1 MAAHLQPT
9 DDQIDQVLM
18 LLGIARDEAIQRLKG
33 NNNNVEQA
41 VNEYYDNPNGGN
53 KYRWDETQFSNDQ
66 DGYSNNQGICEE
78 GIKISEYLRE
88 LNEFEAFDIH
98 APDDHGPFGPRFDGV
113 GAPSRPPSRT
123 SHNKSPL
130 GKIIDL
136 TAEHAAAN
144 PSMSTNHDYDTE
156 MQQALAASAAEA
168 GIAPQETGIT
178 GTDQVYFGPATRQQN
193 EYEQGQWAMVP
204 LGKSAVQEIL
214 LDPEPAQRMRG
225 EDIPAFLKPS
235 VKNHR
240 VGALLTIFH
249 EIPVTRGLFLN
260 TPDSDMHYGYDRE
273 WWTGKPIEPA
283 ENQPLKDTTAD
294 RELQR
299 LMAFLDKTE
308 RSYGSVEALLNHP
321 DIVKE
326 MRRISNESPEAAV
339 LEVWRK
345 ELEDSNPGMVR
356 QIYSTGVDSE
366 REETSKEFAILE
378 MCLPPKDSM
387 QETIYDIADEV
398 LWREL
403 QPLELADSPYLS
415 RIAEVFTFKI
425 DGGDETKS
433 IEVPLEWYPDRY
445 LQTGRQAALDMRINK
460 LQIQEELHRMTRLE
474 DRLAHA
480 ALRTGKIVKVQDL
493 FKASLK
499 HDESEIKEEEE
510 GHDDDMLSEQ
520 GPSPAAEKISTE
532 LSKVVANID
541 KKLQALNVEKE
552 KARQTFREL
561 SKLYTEQSREPDAPK
576 LKRYTLRGVSTTKST
591 MYICRRAEGDLI
603 DMETDDGQPK
613 GHIDQWWRINYA
625 SWGENPVTV
634 EKTTTEKV
642 LEAAKSDSKN
652 TLLVYAS
659 EKAMDHPHIA
669 LPKSLETFVKWDNS
683 SFKKELTDA
692 EAPQTVGAS
701 SQVVG
706 PSSPSKRKWHES
718 SLHDQENHGV
728 QVSERELPGEIW
740 NGDAGPSSMND
751 TFAPNGNDKHE
762 VIVGIDPS
770 LLMKQDNYSGQEM
783 QERTGIPMLSGRPMG
798 KEKEATI
805 DSMDLDHVVE
815 DADVVGESAAV
826 KRVGFADQR

>member
-18 LLGIARDEAIQRLKG
+18 CIPGIARDEAIQRLKG
-33 NNNNVEQA
+33 NNNNVDQA
-41 VNEYYDNPNGGN
+41 VNEYFDNPEGGS

-66 DGYSNNQGICEE
+66 DGYSNNQGI
-78 GIKISEYLRE
+78 S
-88 LNEFEAFDIH
+88 FDIH

-130 GKIIDL
+130 GKVIDL

-144 PSMSTNHDYDTE
+144 PSMSMNHDYDTE

-178 GTDQVYFGPATRQQN
+178 GTDQAYFGPATRQQS

-214 LDPEPAQRMRG
+214 LDPEPAQRVRG
-225 EDIPAFLKPS
+225 QDVPAFLKPS

-240 VGALLTIFH
+240 LGAFLTILH
-249 EIPVTRGLFLN
+249 EIPVTRNLFLN
-260 TPDSDMHYGYDRE
+260 TTDSDMHYGYDRE
-273 WWTGKPIEPA
+273 WWSGKPIEPA

-294 RELQR
+294 REIQR

-308 RSYGSVEALLNHP
+308 RSYGSVEALINHP
-321 DIVKE
+321 DVIKE
-326 MRRISNESPEAAV
+326 MRKGSNVSPEAAV
-339 LEVWRK
+339 LEVWRN
-345 ELEDSNPGMVR
+345 EFQDNNPRMVQ

-366 REETSKEFAILE
+366 KEESTKQFAILE
-378 MCLPPKDSM
+378 LDLPPKDSM

-403 QPLELADSPYLS
+403 KPLELEGSPFLS
-415 RIAEVFTFKI
+415 RIAEVFTIRI
-425 DGGDETKS
+425 DGGEEHKS
-433 IEVPLEWYPDRY
+433 IDVPLEWYPDRY
-445 LQTGRQAALDMRINK
+445 LKTGRQAALDMRIK
-460 LQIQEELHRMTRLE
+460 KYEVQEELDRMIRLE

-493 FKASLK
+493 FKASLR
-499 HDESEIKEEEE
+499 HDEAEIKEEGEE
-510 GHDDDMLSEQ
+510 FDDDILSEQ
-520 GPSPAAEKISTE
+520 HPSPAAVKISAE
-532 LSKVVANID
+532 LSKVVASID
-541 KKLQALNVEKE
+541 KKLLALNVEME

-561 SKLYTEQSREPDAPK
+561 SKLYTEQSAEPDAPK
-576 LKRYTLRGVSTTKST
+576 LKKYTLRGVSTTKST
-591 MYICRRAEGDLI
+591 MYICQRAEGDLI
-603 DMETDDGQPK
+603 DMDADNNEPK
-613 GHIDQWWRINYA
+613 GPIDQWWRINYA
-625 SWGENPVTV
+625 SWGDNPVTV

-642 LEAAKSDSKN
+642 LEAAKSESKN

-659 EKAMDHPHIA
+659 EKAMNYPPIA
-669 LPKSLETFVKWDNS
+669 LSKTLETFVKWDNS

-692 EAPQTVGAS
+692 EAPQTVNDN
-701 SQVVG
+701 SQA
-706 PSSPSKRKWHES
+706 
-718 SLHDQENHGV
+718 ENHGV
-728 QVSERELPGEIW
+728 QVSERELPNEAW

-770 LLMKQDNYSGQEM
+770 LLMKNDQYSGQEM
-783 QERTGIPMLSGRPMG
+783 QERTGIPMLSGRPMS
-798 KEKEATI
+798 KEKDATI

>member
-9 DDQIDQVLM
+9 DEQIEQVLM
-18 LLGIARDEAIQRLKG
+18 CIPGIARDEALQRLKG

-41 VNEYYDNPNGGN
+41 VNEYFDNPEGGS
-53 KYRWDETQFSNDQ
+53 KYRWDESQFSNDQ
-66 DGYSNNQGICEE
+66 DGYSNNQGI
-78 GIKISEYLRE
+78 S
-88 LNEFEAFDIH
+88 FDIQG
-98 APDDHGPFGPRFDGV
+98 PDDHGPFGPRYDGV

-136 TAEHAAAN
+136 TADHAAAN
-144 PSMSTNHDYDTE
+144 SSMSANHDYDTE

-168 GIAPQETGIT
+168 GIPPQESGIT
-178 GTDQVYFGPATRQQN
+178 STDQVYFGPATRQQN

-214 LDPEPAQRMRG
+214 LDPEPAQRIRG
-225 EDIPAFLKPS
+225 EDVPAFLKPS

-240 VGALLTIFH
+240 LGALLTIFH
-249 EIPVTRGLFLN
+249 EIPVTRSLFLN
-260 TPDSDMHYGYDRE
+260 ITDSEMHYGYDRE
-273 WWTGKPIEPA
+273 WWSGKAIEPA
-283 ENQPLKDTTAD
+283 PTQPLSETTAD

-321 DIVKE
+321 DVLKE
-326 MRRISNESPEAAV
+326 MRKFSNDSPEAAV
-339 LEVWRK
+339 LEAWRNEFK
-345 ELEDSNPGMVR
+345 DNNPRMVQ

-366 REETSKEFAILE
+366 KEEQQRDFAILE
-378 MCLPPKDSM
+378 MALPPKESM

-398 LWREL
+398 LWRGL
-403 QPLELADSPYLS
+403 QPLVLEASPYLS
-415 RIAEVFTFKI
+415 RIAEVLTFKI
-425 DGGDETKS
+425 DGEEEHKTV
-433 IEVPLEWYPDRY
+433 EVPLEWYPDRY
-445 LQTGRQAALDMRINK
+445 LRSGRQVALDMRIK
-460 LQIQEELHRMTRLE
+460 KHDIQEELERIAKVE

-499 HDESEIKEEEE
+499 HDEAEIKKEEED
-510 GHDDDMLSEQ
+510 HDDDMMSEPR
-520 GPSPAAEKISTE
+520 PSPAALKISAE
-532 LSKVVANID
+532 LSKVMANID
-541 KKLQALNVEKE
+541 QKLQALDVEKE
-552 KARQTFREL
+552 KARETFREL
-561 SKLYTEQSREPDAPK
+561 SKLYTEQSVEPDAPK

-603 DMETDDGQPK
+603 DMDTDGDRPK
-613 GHIDQWWRINYA
+613 GPIDQWWRINYA
-625 SWGENPVTV
+625 SWGDNPVTV

-642 LEAAKSDSKN
+642 LEAAKSESKN

-659 EKAMDHPHIA
+659 EKAMLYPHIA
-669 LPKSLETFVKWDNS
+669 LSKSLETFVKWDNS
-683 SFKKELTDA
+683 SFKGELKD
-692 EAPQTVGAS
+692 AS
-701 SQVVG
+701 SPQIGNDNIQVVG

-718 SLHDQENHGV
+718 SLNDQENHGV
-728 QVSERELPGEIW
+728 QVSERELPGETW

-751 TFAPNGNDKHE
+751 TFAPNGNDNHE
-762 VIVGIDPS
+762 VVVGIDPS
-770 LLMKQDNYSGQEM
+770 LLMKDNQYSGQEM
-783 QERTGIPMLSGRPMG
+783 QERTGIPMLSGRPMS

-815 DADVVGESAAV
+815 DTDVREESAAV